1 MSSVSV
7 RIPEELKKRM
17 EELPWINWSEI
28 LRQTIY
34 DTVEEQSKRNL
45 ANAVLLNER
54 IRKTAPEGWDST
66 DIIRESRRRDA

>member
-54 IRKTAPEGWDST
+54 IRKTAPKGWDST